1 MKNIKHSNVD
11 EMHQL
16 VDDDDDGAITTL
28 LKSCCQSIK

>member
-16 VDDDDDGAITTL
+16 VDDDDGAITTL